1 MLSLNRSLTVLKS
14 AKTGFFLLGFAI
26 AAWAPLVPYIQA
38 RLEISKFTLS
48 LMILSMGIGS
58 IAGMLFSPF
67 VVKKQGTRFSVLFS
81 GIALALS
88 LIFVAAIPGFILQ
101 FFLIFVYGFTM
112 GLMEV
117 SVNLYASVLE
127 KKYKKPLMSVFHG
140 FYSVGQIFAVLS
152 VAFLLS
158 CNFSPFIAVTV
169 PTAFLV
175 FLFALT
181 GKLIEASKV
190 VSDEPLLV
198 IPKGV
203 VIVLAVIALF
213 ALTAEGAAIDWVGLL
228 LLDKQAAEPEIA
240 ASGYLTVVIF
250 MAAGRFLGGRILQ
263 SIGSFKTLI
272 ISVLLAGFT
281 LTVISFSLNPF
292 VIYISLGLLGLSLSN
307 ILPVA
312 VSFAGRQKAMPQSAA
327 VAAVT
332 TCGYA
337 AITFGPFAIGSIGS
351 LISLSGA
358 FAVLGVL
365 IILLGFFLFIKK
377 AAFNF

>member
-1 MLSLNRSLTVLKS
+1 
-14 AKTGFFLLGFAI
+14 
-26 AAWAPLVPYIQA
+26 
-38 RLEISKFTLS
+38 
-48 LMILSMGIGS
+48 
-58 IAGMLFSPF
+58 MLFSPF

-117 SVNLYASVLE
+117 AVNLYASVLE
-127 KKYKKPLMSVFHG
+127 KKYKMPLMSVFHG

-175 FLFALT
+175 FLFVLT
-181 GKLIEASKV
+181 GKLIEDNQV

-263 SIGSFKTLI
+263 NIGAFKTLI
-272 ISVLLAGFT
+272 ISVLLAGFS

-292 VIYISLGLLGLSLSN
+292 VVYISLGLLGLSLSN
-307 ILPVA
+307 ILPIA

-337 AITFGPFAIGSIGS
+337 AITFGPFAIGSIGA

-365 IILLGFFLFIKK
+365 IILLGFFIFIKK